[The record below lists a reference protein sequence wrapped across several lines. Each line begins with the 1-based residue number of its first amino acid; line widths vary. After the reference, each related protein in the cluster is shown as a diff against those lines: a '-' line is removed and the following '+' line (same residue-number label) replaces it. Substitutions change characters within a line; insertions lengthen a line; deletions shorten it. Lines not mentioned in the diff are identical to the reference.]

1 MSSEVEKPLLS
12 EAEARARTDALKR
25 SLEAMWEEAVELY
38 ERKVWFSLGYSSWQE
53 YRTSEFDSDHLA
65 VPRSERPQV
74 VAMLR
79 EAGMSQRAIA
89 ATVNVD
95 QATVGRALKQ
105 LDANASPQPRSTTDA
120 DPEDQGSGSRAK
132 VQEHTKKSPG
142 LSPREQRTLTRERI
156 QGIADSISWFAGMW
170 SPADCVTLAQALQE
184 PLAKLAAKAESR

>member
-1 MSSEVEKPLLS
+1 MPSEVEKPLLS

-95 QATVGRALKQ
+95 KNTVNKDLRELYEKHT
-105 LDANASPQPRSTTDA
+105 PQPTTDA
-120 DPEDQGSGSRAK
+120 DPEDQGSGSRANA
-132 VQEHTKKSPG
+132 QEHTKKSPG
-142 LSPREQRTLTRERI
+142 LSPREQRTLTRDRI